1 MKTISPFDGSIPR
14 KNKTLPTQPEF
25 AGPLSIGAG
34 LYNCSVWKN
43 QTKKGRPYL
52 VLRLSK
58 QGFGKDQLEVALW
71 ERPKD
76 GGFGARLDLA
86 GNNYRFGAK
95 LIQGGHRLELS
106 MQPASAPGNEKLR
119 LALERL
125 PIPVL
130 WQALGLAGTVRPK
143 CCVRSP
149 LRDDDRNPSLSIY
162 DNGRRFKDHG
172 TGVRG
177 DAFDFF
183 KLITKLDSKTAFSRF
198 LELASIAPDT

>member
-1 MKTISPFDGSIPR
+1 MNSICPFDGSIPR

-52 VLRLSK
+52 VMRLSK
-58 QGFGKDQLEVALW
+58 QGFGKDQLKVVLW
-71 ERPKD
+71 ERQED
-76 GGFGARLDLA
+76 GGFGARLDFA
-86 GNNYRFGAK
+86 GDKYRFGAQ
-95 LIQGGHRLELS
+95 LIEGGQRLELS
-106 MQPASAPGNEKLR
+106 MRPASASGNEKLR

-143 CCVRSP
+143 CCIRSP
-149 LRDDDRNPSLSIY
+149 LRDDDCNPSFSIY
-162 DNGRRFKDHG
+162 GDGRRF
-172 TGVRG
+172 
-177 DAFDFF
+177 
-183 KLITKLDSKTAFSRF
+183 
-198 LELASIAPDT
+198 